1 METTKAT
8 RQRLIPQVRRRQNNS
23 DVTPL
28 LLLSL
33 QTVGPAVAVG
43 QGDSIVP
50 ERVQV
55 RREEPSVAIEVEG
68 LPAFARLR
76 DLRFA
81 LRGVALGLVAM
92 RCVALWICGSMV
104 AEFADTTETR
114 RVQF

>member
-55 RREEPSVAIEVEG
+55 GREEPSVAIEVEG
-68 LPAFARLR
+68 LPAIA
-76 DLRFA
+76 RFA
-81 LRGVALGLVAM
+81 FCVAWRCVGFSRDEM
-92 RCVALWICGSMV
+92 RCVG
-104 AEFADTTETR
+104 FADR
-114 RVQF
+114 W